1 MAITNTVERPMSL
14 EEALDIAQ
22 ERAYAKRTPGFP
34 PITDTITWFNHVDW
48 SDVRIK
54 ARAGVNNVGLVV
66 AVIGS
71 KLYDLG
77 QWLANV

>member
-1 MAITNTVERPMSL
+1 MTVTKLVERPVTL

-48 SDVRIK
+48 SDVRVK

-77 QWLANV
+77 QYLAKV

>member
-1 MAITNTVERPMSL
+1 MTITKVADRPVSL

-34 PITDTITWFNHVDW
+34 PVTDTITWFNHVDW

-54 ARAGVNNVGLVV
+54 ARAGVNNVGLVI
-66 AVIGS
+66 AVIGE
-71 KLYDLG
+71 KLYLLG
-77 QWLANV
+77 EWLAKV

>member
-66 AVIGS
+66 AVIGE

>member
-48 SDVRIK
+48 SDVRVK

>member
-1 MAITNTVERPMSL
+1 MAIINTAERPVTL

-48 SDVRIK
+48 SDVRVK

-66 AVIGS
+66 AVIGQ
-71 KLYDLG
+71 KRYEFG
-77 QWLANV
+77 QYLAKG

>member
-1 MAITNTVERPMSL
+1 MAIINTAERPVTL

-48 SDVRIK
+48 SDVRVK

-66 AVIGS
+66 AVIGQ
-71 KLYDLG
+71 KLYEFG
-77 QWLANV
+77 QYLAKV